1 MAERSDLL
9 TTREMAEFAARGIL
23 RFDALVPAE
32 VNERFLHQV
41 QTSGPPPGNPAGTP
55 LADCY
60 RDSVVSEI
68 VALPR
73 VRGII
78 ESLVGPDPRFDHHG
92 VHFSPPSALFEAKGF
107 RVLSQ
112 HTHQDSTI
120 DLRRAFDLQLFYFP
134 HEVTPEMG
142 GTRYVPGTHLRVVSE
157 VAIGRYQNILGQQ
170 KVVCPAGTLFAFHHG
185 VWHGGEVN
193 RSDETRF
200 MLKLRLSPTVR
211 QCRLWNTD
219 DLTEDMTAPRP
230 IFDPHTFSDPDP
242 NDVRNILMRPEPWH
256 EFDTGRLELMQR
268 IRFWRYLTG
277 DESADVDYWWTRV
290 ENEPA

>member
-1 MAERSDLL
+1 MADRSELL

-32 VNERFLHQV
+32 LNERFLAEV
-41 QTSGPPPGNPAGTP
+41 GTSGPPPGNPAGTP

-60 RDSVVSEI
+60 RDSVVREI

-73 VRGII
+73 VQGII
-78 ESLVGPDPRFDHHG
+78 ESLVGPEPLFDHHG
-92 VHFSPPSALFEAKGF
+92 VHFSPPSSLFEAKGF

-120 DLRRAFDLQLFYFP
+120 DPRRAFDLQLFYFP

-170 KVVCPAGTLFAFHHG
+170 KVVCPAGTVFAFHHG

-200 MLKLRLSPTVR
+200 MLKIRLSPTVR

-219 DLTEDMTAPRP
+219 DLTADTTAPRP
-230 IFDPHTFSDPDP
+230 IFDPHTFNDPDP
-242 NDVRNILMRPEPWH
+242 NDVRNILMQPEPWH
-256 EFDTGRLELMQR
+256 EFDTGRLEWMQR
-268 IRFWRYLTG
+268 IRFWRYLVG

-290 ENEPA
+290 ENEPS